1 MNRLFCCAF
10 AACSA
15 LMVLSDTARADTA
28 LVTDKL
34 GKKIDN
40 IAFADF
46 NGKAVPLHAI
56 KDEKA
61 VVVVF
66 LSFECPVSASYSS
79 ALAELHKQYRDK
91 GVAFVAISASDDT
104 AEVRKQADAFKL
116 PFPIYFDPKLD
127 VTDALKATTTPEAFV
142 LDRNFV
148 LRYRGRIDNA
158 WSARL
163 KKNANTTEFDLKNA
177 LDDILAGND
186 VKVPATKPI
195 GCPVTAKGA
204 IAKTVTTTVTYH
216 KDVQP
221 ILQKN
226 CQECHRPD
234 AVGPFALT
242 NYKQAV
248 NWADDIKAYTQDRK
262 MPPWKPIAGLAFH
275 NERKLSDE
283 QIKTVAAWVDGG
295 TPEGDP
301 KDAPTPPEFTDGWQ
315 LGKPDLILTVQDD
328 FIIGPSGRDMFR
340 CFVLPTN
347 LDADKYIVG
356 FEIKPGNQRV
366 VHHTLN
372 FWDASGT
379 ARKMEQ
385 DAKDKAKP
393 SDQDRGPGY
402 ASAMGV
408 GFPGRL
414 QLQLSTAGKFGGFG
428 GWAPGQMPRFLPEG
442 TGYFLPKGADLIIQT
457 HYHRDGK
464 EEKDRMKVGL
474 YFAKETIDKR
484 YQFLIVDGLGYLQFI
499 RAGQADYKSKGSAI
513 INADCTIYSVMPHM
527 HLLGKTVKVT
537 MTPPDGE
544 TQTLVEI
551 GDWDYNWQETYWLK
565 EPLNVKAGTRLEIE
579 AVFDNSDRNPN
590 NPRNPP
596 KMVTRG
602 EETTDE
608 MLFGFLG
615 ATTDVK
621 GQRLFARPAAAAPK
635 DEKK

>member
-1 MNRLFCCAF
+1 MKRSIYLAF
-10 AACSA
+10 AACSGLMA
-15 LMVLSDTARADTA
+15 LSGAVRAESA

-34 GKKIDN
+34 GRKIDN
-40 IAFADF
+40 VAFADF
-46 NGKAVPLHAI
+46 NGKPVSLHAI
-56 KDEKA
+56 KDKKA

-66 LSFECPVSASYSS
+66 LSFECPVSASYS
-79 ALAELHKQYRDK
+79 ATLAELHKQYRDK
-91 GVAFVAISASDDT
+91 GVVFVAISASDDT
-104 AEVRKQADAFKL
+104 AEVRKQADEFKL

-148 LRYRGRIDNA
+148 LRYRGRIDNT

-163 KKNANTTEFDLKNA
+163 KKNASTTEFDLRNA
-177 LDDILAGND
+177 LDETLAGKD
-186 VKVPATKPI
+186 VTVPATKPI

-204 IAKTVTTTVTYH
+204 IAKTVTTKVTYH

-221 ILQKN
+221 ILQNN

-242 NYKQAV
+242 NFKQAV
-248 NWADDIKAYTQDRK
+248 NWADDIKAYTQERK
-262 MPPWKPIAGLAFH
+262 MPPWKPVAGMAFH
-275 NERKLSDE
+275 NERKLTDE
-283 QIKTVAAWVDGG
+283 QIKTLAAWVDGG
-295 TPEGDP
+295 TPEGDRKDSP
-301 KDAPTPPEFTDGWQ
+301 KPAEFTDGWQ

-328 FIIGPSGRDMFR
+328 FVVGPSGGDMFR

-347 LDADKYIVG
+347 LNEDNYIVG

-385 DAKDKAKP
+385 DAKEKAKAT
-393 SDQDRGPGY
+393 DRDRGPGY
-402 ASAMGV
+402 TSAMGV
-408 GFPGRL
+408 GFRG
-414 QLQLSTAGKFGGFG
+414 SAGKFGGFG
-428 GWAPGQMPRFLPEG
+428 GWAPGQMPRFLPKG
-442 TGYFLPKGADLIIQT
+442 TGYFLPKGADVVIQT

-464 EEKDRMKVGL
+464 EEKDRLQVGL
-474 YFAKETIDKR
+474 YFAKESIDKP
-484 YQFLIVDGLGYLQFI
+484 YQFLVVDGFGYLQFI
-499 RAGQADYKSKGSAI
+499 RAGKDDYKTKGSAI
-513 INADCTIYSVMPHM
+513 VNADCTIYSVMPHM

-537 MTPPDGE
+537 MTPPGGE
-544 TQTLVEI
+544 TRTLVQI
-551 GDWDYNWQETYWLK
+551 DDWDYNWQETYWLK
-565 EPLNVKAGTRLEIE
+565 EPIHLKADTRLDIE
-579 AVFDNSDRNPN
+579 AVFDNSDKNPN
-590 NPRNPP
+590 NPRSPP

-615 ATTDVK
+615 ATSDVK
-621 GQRLFARPAAAAPK
+621 GQRIFARPAPTTAAK
-635 DEKK
+635 DEK